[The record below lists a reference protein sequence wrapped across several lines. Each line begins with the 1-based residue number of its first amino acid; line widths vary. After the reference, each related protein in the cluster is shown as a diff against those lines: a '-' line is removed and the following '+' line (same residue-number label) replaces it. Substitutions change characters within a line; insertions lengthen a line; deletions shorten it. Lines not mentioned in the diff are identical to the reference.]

1 MKSEQ
6 KLEEMVDIV
15 DRLHDYVPTD
25 TLVHE
30 EVGQKNEVIDDNFFK
45 ILLGM

>member
-1 MKSEQ
+1 
-6 KLEEMVDIV
+6 MVDIV
-15 DRLHDYVPTD
+15 DRLHNYVPTD

-30 EVGQKNEVIDDNFFK
+30 VDVDGQKNEAIDDNFFK